1 VTRYLSLTYRGITIV
16 KKEGD
21 FIKAYH
27 DFRDSID
34 FSKRGILPD
43 LENLVWYMLMGV
55 PRVPAD
61 DDPESFTSSE
71 AIDQR
76 VNILKVT
83 FVEVNRNEP
92 DDFLNQGLII
102 YDRAAKKAKILIKDE
117 GNTPQIMDV
126 YEKPRV

>member
-1 VTRYLSLTYRGITIV
+1 M
-16 KKEGD
+16 KKKGD

-34 FSKRGILPD
+34 FSKSGILPD

-55 PRVPAD
+55 PHVPAD
-61 DDPESFTSSE
+61 EDPESFSSSE

-76 VNILKVT
+76 INILKAA
-83 FVEVNRNEP
+83 FVEVNRDQP

-102 YDRAAKKAKILIKDE
+102 YDQAAKKAKVLIQEDNE
-117 GNTPQIMDV
+117 TPGTKDV
-126 YEKPRV
+126 YEKDRVW

>member
-1 VTRYLSLTYRGITIV
+1 M
-16 KKEGD
+16 KEKGD

-34 FSKRGILPD
+34 FSKSGILPD

-55 PRVPAD
+55 PHVPAD
-61 DDPESFTSSE
+61 EDPESFSASE

-76 VNILKVT
+76 INILKAT
-83 FVEVNRNEP
+83 FVEVNRDQS

-102 YDRAAKKAKILIKDE
+102 YDQAAKKAKVLIQE
-117 GNTPQIMDV
+117 ENETPKTMDV
-126 YEKPRV
+126 YEKNRVW